1 MATIEEQGSTTG
13 TEANYKQVGEGQNV
27 LAHEPVEGPCIWL
40 DTPED
45 VIEFVM
51 GPDVED
57 SIVISRSGSTTFVA
71 PALTAGVKALITLEG
86 TKECHLGIVS
96 REFGIPCVMSV
107 AFSEGVTTA
116 QGDTVPADGTV
127 LRLECAAMP
136 TAAVLV
142 KGE

>member
-1 MATIEEQGSTTG
+1 
-13 TEANYKQVGEGQNV
+13 
-27 LAHEPVEGPCIWL
+27 
-40 DTPED
+40 
-45 VIEFVM
+45 
-51 GPDVED
+51 
-57 SIVISRSGSTTFVA
+57 
-71 PALTAGVKALITLEG
+71 
-86 TKECHLGIVS
+86 
-96 REFGIPCVMSV
+96 MSV